1 MEEGSLGVSG
11 RIDRIDFNVKQDLW
25 RILDYKTSEQGPSP
39 EKDHGRQ
46 PGRDSDW
53 KKLQLPLYRHFA
65 PQLNLDGTPLPED
78 AEVGFFNLPGSTSAR
93 SVQIAKWT
101 DEDYDDALE
110 RAREI
115 VSEILA
121 PEERTLEVLQRPW
134 DRALAGVVIDAEKS
148 LSAMMEDAPEGEVEA

>member
-1 MEEGSLGVSG
+1 M
-11 RIDRIDFNVKQDLW
+11 
-25 RILDYKTSEQGPSP
+25 
-39 EKDHGRQ
+39 
-46 PGRDSDW
+46 
-53 KKLQLPLYRHFA
+53 
-65 PQLNLDGTPLPED
+65 
-78 AEVGFFNLPGSTSAR
+78 GFFNLPGSTSAR